1 VLIHSSCERLIWELG
16 NAIWNERRTDIS
28 RSSKQ
33 SHGDGIM
40 ALAYALREVSWGSR
54 PEDVSTGLEFVKV
67 RRAR

>member
-16 NAIWNERRTDIS
+16 NAIWNDKRTDVS

-33 SHGDGIM
+33 SHGDGIF
-40 ALAYALREVSWGSR
+40 ALCYALREVSWGTR
-54 PEDVSTGLEFVKV
+54 PEDVSAGIEFAKI